1 MILPSPK
8 FFIFGV
14 ADRRKLLYRG
24 GRLTDLRTGEV
35 VWSGAVA
42 EGTELV
48 DATRT
53 QVTLETDRGPVVLRE
68 DGAGVWVGGERVAS
82 GRPVNLPSFS
92 DHKHGPRLRALHHEI
107 LVNVVDGRPLP
118 NLLAYDRPR
127 YRDAAM
133 VGMVLEKTNNL
144 ELIRD
149 WIRSLR
155 EPFDWNKLPPG
166 ASVSGEAGQAAEAGE
181 AEADNLGQVLYL
193 LSLADTASH
202 PLVPRVLE
210 AARRFERSGA
220 LFGRT
225 DFADHPV
232 YITKWMKFGLA
243 SLGLEDPYV
252 IPRLADSYSA
262 LVWWAYRNE
271 HVPAP
276 RLAKETGGRYPA
288 LAWAEAHF
296 YRTHQPVLPRAEA
309 FPQTWEAEAG
319 AANYAA
325 MSVISSEYELR
336 KIAAPHAW
344 HAAEVFLYLTDVG

>member
-1 MILPSPK
+1 MQLPAQK
-8 FFIFGV
+8 FFLFGI

-24 GRLTDLRTGEV
+24 GRLTDLRSGEV
-35 VWSGAVA
+35 VWSANVA
-42 EGTELV
+42 EGSESI

-53 QVTLETDRGPVVLRE
+53 QVTVETDRGVVVLRE
-68 DGAGVWVGGERVAS
+68 DAAGVWVGGERVAS
-82 GRPVNLPSFS
+82 GRPVNLPTFAE
-92 DHKHGPRLRALHHEI
+92 HKHGPRLRALHHEI
-107 LVNVVDGRPLP
+107 LVNMVDGRPLP
-118 NLLAYDRPR
+118 NLLAYDRPW

-149 WIRSLR
+149 WVRGLR
-155 EPFDWNKLPPG
+155 EPFDRNNIPPG
-166 ASVSGEAGQAAEAGE
+166 GTAEQAET
-181 AEADNLGQVLYL
+181 EADNLGQVLYL
-193 LSLADTASH
+193 LSLADNASH
-202 PLVPRVLE
+202 PLVPKVLE

-252 IPRLADSYSA
+252 IPRVPDSYSA
-262 LVWWAYRNE
+262 LVWWAYRSE
-271 HVPAP
+271 HVPTA
-276 RLAKETGGRYPA
+276 RLSKETGERYPY

-296 YRTHQPVLPRAEA
+296 YRTRVPPLPRAEA
-309 FPQTWEAEAG
+309 FPQTWQAEAS
-319 AANYAA
+319 AANYARMA
-325 MSVISSEYELR
+325 AVSSEYEMR

-344 HAAEVFLYLTDVG
+344 HAAEVFLYLMDVG